1 MQTPCQMWVNH
12 SLHGRSTGIWTN
24 RQVGSPRL
32 GNFSIDNAW
41 LVWPQ
46 KKVAKKW
53 SLRQKEIVFESVSN
67 LVNLNFGCLAIKMHC
82 LLRVRAESQRS
93 TFMNTTIAV
102 RALYFG
108 IEVELIDQ
116 MDICSLVR
124 FNSQTFIVD
133 SSDLIL
139 ERNCEDPPMR
149 ARHAWAG

>member
-1 MQTPCQMWVNH
+1 MNFVCLAVKMQ
-12 SLHGRSTGIWTN
+12 
-24 RQVGSPRL
+24 
-32 GNFSIDNAW
+32 W
-41 LVWPQ
+41 LVPCPSR
-46 KKVAKKW
+46 K
-53 SLRQKEIVFESVSN
+53 SEIN
-67 LVNLNFGCLAIKMHC
+67 
-82 LLRVRAESQRS
+82 
-93 TFMNTTIAV
+93 TMNTTIAV

-149 ARHAWAG
+149 ARGAWAG